1 MIYLSDDYVTTFQDV
16 LGYIIGR
23 TISNGYSP
31 RFVERTIAY
40 SSAFSLLEK
49 SDITELAFSPKE
61 YIFERMFEIK
71 ISNEYEYSPYDVY
84 GWLGYTYIRLF
95 FDLKTTFESLFFVL
109 PIDEAI
115 NMYPLYHEMDYLQTL
130 EYLKGKVKYSLL
142 DVIMTC
148 RKISSQKLS
157 RLSGVSYST
166 ITALRYGKRDINKL
180 EGSSLLKLSNT
191 LRVKMESL
199 LTDIN
204 LIFDQQ

>member
-1 MIYLSDDYVTTFQDV
+1 MIYLSDDYITTFQDT

-61 YIFERMFEIK
+61 YIFERMFDID

-84 GWLGYTYIRLF
+84 GWLGYVYIRLF
-95 FDLKTTFESLFFVL
+95 FDLKITFESLFFVL

-115 NMYPLYHEMDYLQTL
+115 NLYPLYHEMDYLQTL
-130 EYLKGKVKYSLL
+130 EYAKGKVKHSLL
-142 DVIMTC
+142 DVIMAC

-166 ITALRYGKRDINKL
+166 ISALRYGKRDINKL
-180 EGSSLLKLSNT
+180 EGFSLLKLSNA

>member
-1 MIYLSDDYVTTFQDV
+1 MIYLSDDYVTTFQDA

-40 SSAFSLLEK
+40 SSAFSLLER

-61 YIFERMFEIK
+61 YIFERMFEIN

-142 DVIMTC
+142 DVIMTY

>member
-1 MIYLSDDYVTTFQDV
+1 MIYLSDDYVTTFQDT

-61 YIFERMFEIK
+61 YIFERMFEIN

-142 DVIMTC
+142 DVIMAC

-180 EGSSLLKLSNT
+180 EGFSLLKLSNA

>member
-1 MIYLSDDYVTTFQDV
+1 MIYLTDDYVTTFQDT

-61 YIFERMFEIK
+61 YIFERMFDIN
-71 ISNEYEYSPYDVY
+71 ISNEFEYSPYDVY
-84 GWLGYTYIRLF
+84 GWLGYVYIRLF
-95 FDLKTTFESLFFVL
+95 FDLKITFESLFFVL

-130 EYLKGKVKYSLL
+130 EYVKGKVKYSLL
-142 DVIMTC
+142 DVIMAC

-166 ITALRYGKRDINKL
+166 ISALRYGKRDINKL
-180 EGSSLLKLSNT
+180 EGFSLLRLSNA

-199 LTDIN
+199 LADIN
-204 LIFDQQ
+204 FIFDQQ

>member
-1 MIYLSDDYVTTFQDV
+1 MIYLTDDYVTAFQDT

-40 SSAFSLLEK
+40 SSVFSLLEK

-61 YIFERMFEIK
+61 YIFERMFDIN
-71 ISNEYEYSPYDVY
+71 ISNEFEYSPYDVY
-84 GWLGYTYIRLF
+84 GWLGYVYIRLF
-95 FDLKTTFESLFFVL
+95 FDLKITFESLFFVL

-130 EYLKGKVKYSLL
+130 EYVKGKVKYSLL
-142 DVIMTC
+142 DVIMAC

-166 ITALRYGKRDINKL
+166 ISALRYGKRDINKL
-180 EGSSLLKLSNT
+180 EGLSLLRLSNA

-199 LTDIN
+199 LTDID

>member
-1 MIYLSDDYVTTFQDV
+1 MIYLSDDYVTTFQDA

-40 SSAFSLLEK
+40 SSAFSLLER

-61 YIFERMFEIK
+61 YIFERMFEIN

>member
-1 MIYLSDDYVTTFQDV
+1 MIYLSDDYITTFQDT

-31 RFVERTIAY
+31 RFVEKTIAY

-61 YIFERMFEIK
+61 YIFERMFDIY
-71 ISNEYEYSPYDVY
+71 ISNEFEYSPYDVY

-95 FDLKTTFESLFFVL
+95 FDLKITFESLFFVL

-130 EYLKGKVKYSLL
+130 EYVKSKIKYSFL
-142 DVIMTC
+142 DEIMIC
-148 RKISSQKLS
+148 RKVSSLKLS

-166 ITALRYGKRDINKL
+166 ISALRYGKRNINKL
-180 EGSSLLKLSNT
+180 EASSLLKLSNA

-204 LIFDQQ
+204 LVTD

>member
-1 MIYLSDDYVTTFQDV
+1 MIYLSDDYVTTFQDA

-61 YIFERMFEIK
+61 YIFERMFEIN

>member
-1 MIYLSDDYVTTFQDV
+1 MIYLSDDYITTFQDT

-31 RFVERTIAY
+31 RFVEKTIAY

-49 SDITELAFSPKE
+49 SDITELAFSSSE
-61 YIFERMFEIK
+61 YIFERMFDINVL
-71 ISNEYEYSPYDVY
+71 NEYEYSPYDVY
-84 GWLGYTYIRLF
+84 GWLGYIYIHLF
-95 FDLKTTFESLFFVL
+95 FDLKITFESLFITL

-130 EYLKGKVKYSLL
+130 EYMKSKIKYSLL
-142 DVIMTC
+142 DEIMTC
-148 RKISSQKLS
+148 RKLSSLKLS

-166 ITALRYGKRDINKL
+166 ISALRYGKRDINKL
-180 EGSSLLKLSNT
+180 EASSLLKLSNA

-204 LIFDQQ
+204 LVTD

>member
-1 MIYLSDDYVTTFQDV
+1 MIYLTDDYVTTFQDT

-23 TISNGYSP
+23 TISSGYSP

-61 YIFERMFEIK
+61 YIFERMFDIY
-71 ISNEYEYSPYDVY
+71 ISNEFEYSPYDVY

-95 FDLKTTFESLFFVL
+95 FDLKITFESLFFVL

-130 EYLKGKVKYSLL
+130 DFVKSKVKYSLL
-142 DVIMTC
+142 DEIMAY
-148 RKISSQKLS
+148 KKMSSQKLS

-166 ITALRYGKRDINKL
+166 ISALRYGKRDINKL
-180 EGSSLLKLSNT
+180 EGFSLLRLSNA

-199 LTDIN
+199 LADIN
-204 LIFDQQ
+204 LIFDLQ

>member
-1 MIYLSDDYVTTFQDV
+1 MIYLSDDYITTFQDT

-31 RFVERTIAY
+31 RFVEKTIAY

-49 SDITELAFSPKE
+49 SDITELAFSSSE
-61 YIFERMFEIK
+61 YIFGRMFDINV
-71 ISNEYEYSPYDVY
+71 SNEYEYSPYDVY
-84 GWLGYTYIRLF
+84 GWLGYIYVHLF
-95 FDLKTTFESLFFVL
+95 FGLKITFESLFITL

-130 EYLKGKVKYSLL
+130 EYVKSKIKYSFL
-142 DVIMTC
+142 DEIMIC
-148 RKISSQKLS
+148 RKLSSLKLS

-166 ITALRYGKRDINKL
+166 ISALRYGKRDINKL
-180 EGSSLLKLSNT
+180 EASSLLKLSNA
-191 LRVKMESL
+191 LCVKMESL

-204 LIFDQQ
+204 LITD

>member
-1 MIYLSDDYVTTFQDV
+1 MIYLSDDYVTTFQDA

-61 YIFERMFEIK
+61 YIFERMFEIN

-142 DVIMTC
+142 DVIMAC

-180 EGSSLLKLSNT
+180 EGFSLLKLSNA

>member
-1 MIYLSDDYVTTFQDV
+1 MIYLSDDYVTTFQDA

-23 TISNGYSP
+23 TISNEYSP

-40 SSAFSLLEK
+40 SSAFSLLER

-61 YIFERMFEIK
+61 YIFERMFEIN

-142 DVIMTC
+142 DVIMTY

>member
-1 MIYLSDDYVTTFQDV
+1 MIYLTDDYVTTFQDT

-61 YIFERMFEIK
+61 YIFERMFDIY
-71 ISNEYEYSPYDVY
+71 ISNEFEYSPYDVY

-95 FDLKTTFESLFFVL
+95 FDLEITFESLFFVL

-115 NMYPLYHEMDYLQTL
+115 NMYPLFHEMDYLQTL
-130 EYLKGKVKYSLL
+130 DFVKSKVKHSLL
-142 DVIMTC
+142 DEIMAY
-148 RKISSQKLS
+148 KKMSSQKLS

-166 ITALRYGKRDINKL
+166 ISALRYGKRDINKL
-180 EGSSLLKLSNT
+180 EGFSLLRLSNA

-199 LTDIN
+199 LADIN
-204 LIFDQQ
+204 LIFDLQ